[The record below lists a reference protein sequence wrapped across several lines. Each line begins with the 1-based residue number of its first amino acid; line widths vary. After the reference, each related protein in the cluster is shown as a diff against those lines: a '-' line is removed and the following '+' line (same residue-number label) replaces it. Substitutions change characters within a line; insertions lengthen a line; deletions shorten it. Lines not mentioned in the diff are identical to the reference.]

1 MIGLSLT
8 AALLFLLAS
17 GFYSG
22 TEMGLYRANRV
33 RIQLEADHRPRSRAG
48 TLSRLIKNP
57 QETVLAIVLGTNVAN
72 YLLTVS
78 AAEVAGRM
86 FTIEPT
92 RADFYVPLMLAPL
105 VFVFG
110 DVVPKNWF
118 QADANRLMM
127 WAAPLL
133 RVTHMVFKWTGVL
146 WLLRSLTRLLLRWTG
161 YRWEEAWTNPRIEV
175 VGLLQEGG
183 AYGALTLEQTRIID
197 RVMNLANVHVGS
209 IMVPR
214 RKVATIPA
222 TVTAEQFRSV
232 VQARPYSRLPVV
244 GKEPRRILGVV
255 TVHHVLADEEG
266 FSIERH
272 LRPPLHVSANTS
284 TAAALLKLQQA
295 EAAMAIV
302 TDPRR
307 GWVGIITLKD
317 VVEEIFGGL
326 AAW

>member
-1 MIGLSLT
+1 MIGLALVS
-8 AALLFLLAS
+8 ALLFLLAS

-33 RIQLEADHRPRSRAG
+33 RIQLEAGRFPRTRAG

-72 YLLTVS
+72 YLLTAS
-78 AAEVAGRM
+78 AAEVAGRS
-86 FTIEPT
+86 FTIEST

-127 WAAPLL
+127 LSAPLL
-133 RVTHMVFKWTGVL
+133 RVTHAVFKWTGVL
-146 WLLRSLTRLLLRWTG
+146 WVLRMLTRLLMRWTG
-161 YRWEEAWTNPRIEV
+161 HRWEEAWTNPRIEV

-214 RKVATIPA
+214 RKVATIPYTA
-222 TVTAEQFRSV
+222 TAEQFRSV

-284 TAAALLKLQQA
+284 TAAALLKLQQG

>member
-1 MIGLSLT
+1 
-8 AALLFLLAS
+8 
-17 GFYSG
+17 
-22 TEMGLYRANRV
+22 
-33 RIQLEADHRPRSRAG
+33 
-48 TLSRLIKNP
+48 
-57 QETVLAIVLGTNVAN
+57 
-72 YLLTVS
+72 
-78 AAEVAGRM
+78 
-86 FTIEPT
+86 
-92 RADFYVPLMLAPL
+92 
-105 VFVFG
+105 
-110 DVVPKNWF
+110 
-118 QADANRLMM
+118 
-127 WAAPLL
+127 
-133 RVTHMVFKWTGVL
+133 
-146 WLLRSLTRLLLRWTG
+146 LTRLLMRWTG

-214 RKVATIPA
+214 RKVATIPYTA
-222 TVTAEQFRSV
+222 TAEQFRSV

-284 TAAALLKLQQA
+284 TAAALLKLQQG